1 MVKSREVLP
10 QPESKFIKTQ
20 CPDCGSEQII
30 FDRASTVVKCN
41 VCGKI
46 LVKPTGGKA
55 VIMIKKGRQQVLG

>member
-1 MVKSREVLP
+1 MVRRGEVLP
-10 QPESKFIKTQ
+10 QPGSKFLKIQ

-41 VCGKI
+41 VCGRV

-55 VIMIKKGRQQVLG
+55 AIMIKKSRQQFLG

>member
-10 QPESKFIKTQ
+10 QPESKFIKIQ

-41 VCGKI
+41 VCGKVLI
-46 LVKPTGGKA
+46 KPTGGKA
-55 VIMIKKGRQQVLG
+55 AIMIKKSRLQFLG